1 MEKQIFTESYTELE
15 NSVVAEE
22 WVRSIAENKTVKQTA
37 GNKSPQQNT
46 GFGNFVDT
54 LSSSS
59 LQALSNQ
66 LFISV
71 PNTQSMDS

>member
-22 WVRSIAENKTVKQTA
+22 WVRSIVKQTA